1 MHILEIP
8 SFFIPYGGGF
18 CLDQAKA
25 LRGQGHQV
33 RILSNIQLS
42 VKKDARSFLSLPYTT
57 KEEMMDGILVV
68 RHFQRGIPMVIRPNV
83 NRWVRTVQRMF
94 RDYIV
99 KYGKPDV
106 IHAHCAKWAGYAA
119 MLISKT
125 YDIPYVVTE
134 HLSRMSLETEFGEP
148 PSDAW
153 QIAILRKTYQCAGRV
168 LPVAEEVVTDTACYY
183 GADYRWE
190 VVSNV
195 IDTALFHYQS
205 RKPLADRPFV
215 FCCLA
220 NYDYRKGYD
229 VLASAFREV
238 KARESR
244 VELYVAGDGT
254 DSKPCRRLLDM
265 EGVRIFG
272 LLDRHE
278 VAQLL
283 YQSDALVLA
292 SRDEVQPL
300 AVLEAMSTG
309 IPVVTTDT
317 VPKSLRDTDGCHTVP
332 VDDAKALASEML
344 NVCWHTDYNGRAFS
358 EWVRR
363 TASPEVIGARL
374 SEIFAE
380 AQQQTP

>member
-25 LRGQGHQV
+25 LKGQGHQV

-42 VKKDARSFLSLPYTT
+42 VKKDVRSFLSLPYKTH
-57 KEEMMDGILVV
+57 EEMMDGILVV

-309 IPVVTTDT
+309 IPVVATETL
-317 VPKSLRDTDGCHTVP
+317 PKNLKDADGCRIVP
-332 VDDAKALASEML
+332 VGDVEALASEML
-344 NVCWHTDYNGRAFS
+344 DVCRHAGVDGKPLS
-358 EWVRR
+358 EWVRM
-363 TASPEVIGARL
+363 TASPEVVGARL
-374 SEIFAE
+374 SEIFTE
-380 AQQQTP
+380 VQQQTP